1 MLSGFFEITRE
12 AAEYSTKAKAIFA
25 LLIAFV
31 IFGLLVLSVL
41 YMFLWHKHMD
51 GTVDHTIHSIK
62 EVNGTLWTIWIAWLI
77 VSYAITDFGIYM
89 FRVAKKE

>member
-41 YMFLWHKHMD
+41 YAFLWHKHMD
-51 GTVDHTIHSIK
+51 GTVDHTFHNIK
-62 EVNGTLWTIWIAWLI
+62 EVSGALWGIWIAWLI
-77 VSYAITDFGIYM
+77 LGYAVADFGIYM
-89 FRVAKKE
+89 LRVAKRK